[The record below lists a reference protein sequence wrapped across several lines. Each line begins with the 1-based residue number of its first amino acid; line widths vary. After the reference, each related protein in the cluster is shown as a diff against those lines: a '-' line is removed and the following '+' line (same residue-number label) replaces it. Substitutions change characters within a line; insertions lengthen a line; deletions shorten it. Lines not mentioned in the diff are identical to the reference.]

1 MKLPELTCFTMR
13 VHDEKENWED
23 GKLKRNQRILLLLC
37 LILALIP
44 AAGAEEDAGNQTTD
58 AAMARLH
65 TEVPN
70 AALSMD
76 AEIGYGNAVT
86 YGRYIPATIVVTNTG
101 ADFCGSLCV
110 NLYQSNTEY
119 DRVET
124 PLEVASGASKRVV
137 LPIKLQRKQTVFTF
151 ELVENE
157 RVVYAKNVQ
166 PSETISPYTML
177 VGVLSDAPDALNY
190 MTITQDNDE
199 LLRGETWK
207 TVALDADS
215 FPSDAQM
222 MNSFGMIVVNGFD
235 GNTLSD
241 AQKAA
246 FEKWLKN
253 GGIVIVGG
261 GAQAQTDYAWF
272 SQWTGLDAGELVQAE
287 DITPA
292 LMQYVSM
299 TGEAVSDGFLLNVPS
314 AEGTVLIAGDFPLV
328 YESEVGSGVLYSA
341 TFDLGAKPI
350 TLWRSV
356 GTMWQRILLTS
367 NSTLYSTALNAG
379 RNDSGSVDT
388 YRVQNAINSMNI
400 ANEENAIGPMAT
412 LAVFLAAGLAAY
424 FVLKKLDRRE
434 LLWLVMPILSMAEA
448 GIIALMSMNTTLNKP
463 MAATVTYLSSD
474 EAQSDARVYVGFAG
488 KDVSRQTLSTSDG
501 TLSVATESY
510 YYNDSEDAK
519 SSIPTKLR
527 YRYRTG
533 VEYESTAAWTVR
545 YATISDLN
553 ADWGTVT
560 GQIWMEEDGLHAQIE
575 NATDYPLRDGYL
587 LTGLGYCK
595 IPEILPGQSVDAA
608 ILEWKDEEEKPIGKS
623 YGYSAVD
630 GRLIYRSASA
640 TQSTSFSLYEG
651 RMEMYELIQMA
662 TYPEQLE
669 SENWGTGN
677 LASEERSA
685 REALSS
691 LLLLTSDRNDSSTM
705 FYAVYVGFNDELGR
719 VELSMNGETIER
731 VAHKAVVSAELELL
745 PVGKTGVVY
754 YMSGSLDVQT
764 AEVDED
770 GRPHIVGGS
779 GQNLNDDSTMKLVA
793 FQIPDARSIQLE
805 SLAFSANYI
814 EGNVAA
820 YLYNA
825 KTGEW
830 DEQKSLR
837 VNVTENAADYV
848 NADGEVYVRL
858 QCRDTRGGYLYV
870 DQPYLEVKGRA
881 K

>member
-1 MKLPELTCFTMR
+1 M
-13 VHDEKENWED
+13 
-23 GKLKRNQRILLLLC
+23 KRNQRILLLLC
-37 LILALIP
+37 LILALMP
-44 AAGAEEDAGNQTTD
+44 TAGAEENAKNQTTD

-76 AEIGYGNAVT
+76 VEIGYGNAVT
-86 YGRYIPATIVVTNTG
+86 YGKYIPATIVVTNTG

-151 ELVENE
+151 ELVEDE

-166 PSETISPYTML
+166 PSETISPYTMM

-253 GGIVIVGG
+253 GGIVLVGG
-261 GAQAQTDYAWF
+261 GAQAQTDYPWF
-272 SQWTGLDAGELVQAE
+272 SQWTGLDAGELVRAE

-292 LMQYVSM
+292 LMQYVGM
-299 TGEAVSDGFLLNVPS
+299 MGEAVNDGFLLNTPS
-314 AEGTVLIAGDFPLV
+314 VEGTALITGEFPLV
-328 YESEVGSGVLYSA
+328 YESEVGSGVIYSA

-356 GTMWQRILLTS
+356 STMWQRILLTS
-367 NSTLYSTALNAG
+367 NSMLYSTALNAG

-388 YRVQNAINSMNI
+388 YRVQSAINSMNI
-400 ANEENAIGPMAT
+400 ANEENAIGPMVT

-434 LLWLVMPILSMAEA
+434 LLWLVMPILSITAA
-448 GIIALMSMNTTLNKP
+448 GVIALMSMNTTLNKP

-474 EAQSDARVYVGFAG
+474 EAQSDACVYVGFAG
-488 KDVSRQTLSTSDG
+488 KDVSRQTLSVSDG

-533 VEYESTAAWTVR
+533 VEFESTAAWTVR

-553 ADWGTVT
+553 TDWGTVT

-662 TYPEQLE
+662 VYPEQLE
-669 SENWGTGN
+669 TENWETGN
-677 LASEERSA
+677 LASDERSA

-691 LLLLTSDRNDSSTM
+691 LLLLTSDSNDSSTL
-705 FYAVYVGFNDELGR
+705 FHAVYVGFNDELGR

-745 PVGKTGVVY
+745 SVGKTGVVY
-754 YMSGSLDVQT
+754 YMSGTLDVQT

-770 GRPHIVGGS
+770 GRPHITGGS
-779 GQNLNDDSTMKLVA
+779 GQNLNDDSTMKLLA
-793 FQIPDARSIQLE
+793 FQIPDAHSIQLE
-805 SLAFSANYI
+805 SLTFSASYI

-830 DEQKSLR
+830 DAQNSLR

-858 QCRDTRGGYLYV
+858 QCRDARGGYLYV
-870 DQPYLEVKGRA
+870 EQPYLEVKGRA